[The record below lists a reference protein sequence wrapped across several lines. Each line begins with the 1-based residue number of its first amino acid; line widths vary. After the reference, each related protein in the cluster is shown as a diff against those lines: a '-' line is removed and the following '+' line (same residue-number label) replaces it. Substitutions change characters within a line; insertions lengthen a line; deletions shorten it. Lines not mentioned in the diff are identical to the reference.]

1 MHFQMHYI
9 CSCNLSL
16 TVTIK
21 FRMYKVSLLTIM
33 VPVFNEE
40 ECINTLYSKISEAAK
55 TLSCDCEML
64 FINDGS
70 TDDTLPLIKNL
81 QLTDSRISIVDLS
94 RNYGKEVAMTA
105 GIDYLK
111 GDTLVI
117 IDADLQDDPAL
128 LKQMV
133 DEVENGYDDV
143 YAQRISRKGET
154 WFKKKSSSWYYKVL
168 AAMSTVAIQKDTGDF
183 RMLSQKA
190 IAALKGLGE
199 NERNMKGLFSFIGF
213 RKKAIY
219 YERDERVA
227 GKTKWNY
234 FKLFNLA
241 IRGITAFSTKPLR
254 MISISGVIISIISFI
269 FLVKIVFKALFYGDP
284 VAGYPS
290 LMSTVLF
297 LGGIQ
302 LLSIGVLGE
311 YVGIIFSETK
321 KRPVYFINDYFS
333 NK

>member
-1 MHFQMHYI
+1 M
-9 CSCNLSL
+9 S
-16 TVTIK
+16 
-21 FRMYKVSLLTIM
+21 KVNLLTIM
-33 VPVFNEE
+33 IPVFNEQ
-40 ECINTLYSKISEAAK
+40 ECIDGLYIKLVDVANI
-55 TLSCDCEML
+55 LRCDCEML

-70 TDDTLPLIKNL
+70 TDNTLQIIKNL
-81 QLTDSRISIVDLS
+81 QLNDSRISIVDLS

-105 GIDYLK
+105 GLDYLK
-111 GDTLVI
+111 GDALVI
-117 IDADLQDDPAL
+117 IDADLQDNPSML
-128 LKQMV
+128 SLMLEEIEK
-133 DEVENGYDDV
+133 GYDDV

-154 WFKKKSSSWYYKVL
+154 WFKKASSLWYYKLL
-168 AAMSTVAIQKDTGDF
+168 AAMSTVPIQKDTGDF
-183 RMLSQKA
+183 RMLSNKA
-190 IAALKGLGE
+190 INALRSLGE

-213 RKKAIY
+213 KKKAIY
-219 YERDERVA
+219 YERDERFA

-241 IRGITAFSTKPLR
+241 VRGITAFSTKPLR
-254 MISISGVIISIISFI
+254 MISVSGVIISLISFV
-269 FLVKIVFKALFYGDP
+269 FLAKIVFKALFYGDP

-321 KRPVYFINDYFS
+321 KRPVYFVNDYYS
-333 NK
+333 KK

>member
-1 MHFQMHYI
+1 M
-9 CSCNLSL
+9 S
-16 TVTIK
+16 
-21 FRMYKVSLLTIM
+21 KVNLLTIM
-33 VPVFNEE
+33 IPVFNEQ
-40 ECINTLYSKISEAAK
+40 ECIDGLYIKLVDVATI
-55 TLSCDCEML
+55 LRCDCEML

-70 TDDTLPLIKNL
+70 TDNTLQIIKNL
-81 QLTDSRISIVDLS
+81 QLNDSRISIVDLS

-105 GIDYLK
+105 GLDYLK
-111 GDTLVI
+111 GDALVI
-117 IDADLQDDPAL
+117 IDADLQDNPSML
-128 LKQMV
+128 SLMLEEIEK
-133 DEVENGYDDV
+133 GYDDV

-154 WFKKKSSSWYYKVL
+154 WFKKASSLWYYKLL
-168 AAMSTVAIQKDTGDF
+168 AAMSTVPIQKDTGDF
-183 RMLSQKA
+183 RMLSNKA
-190 IAALKGLGE
+190 INALRSLGE

-213 RKKAIY
+213 KKKAIY
-219 YERDERVA
+219 YERDERFA

-241 IRGITAFSTKPLR
+241 VRGITAFSTKPLR
-254 MISISGVIISIISFI
+254 MISVSGVIISLISFV
-269 FLVKIVFKALFYGDP
+269 FLAKIVFKALFYGDP

-321 KRPVYFINDYFS
+321 KRPVYFVNDYYS
-333 NK
+333 KK